1 MRSELADENR
11 YHERK
16 SKRPRLERATI
27 ADTDDDDH
35 YCDEQ
40 RTHKV
45 TKSRVCTPPAHS
57 SERESISGL
66 DGGEAQTTSNIGL
79 HDLLDSLEEQEKE
92 VTQARGRTPE
102 RIDRSP
108 SNRSSPNSSRA
119 SSSSSVRTMIDER
132 LEWAHRD
139 RLRSVSRGRPVQ
151 QSPFNERSP
160 FYAEYARDKRRPP
173 IRHSTFLCECCPEE
187 PKEFDTEV
195 ELEYDI
201 KQLDD
206 RNLSVST
213 NRKQL
218 PYVGESVQ
226 LRLLPA

>member
-1 MRSELADENR
+1 MKSDLADENR

-35 YCDEQ
+35 YYDEQ

-45 TKSRVCTPPAHS
+45 TKSRVCTPFAHS
-57 SERESISGL
+57 SNRESIFSF
-66 DGGEAQTTSNIGL
+66 DDGEARTTSNIGL

-132 LEWAHRD
+132 LEWAHQD
-139 RLRSVSRGRPVQ
+139 RMRSVSRSRPVQ

-160 FYAEYARDKRRPP
+160 FYAEYARDRRQPP
-173 IRHSTFLCECCPEE
+173 LRHSTFLCKCCAED
-187 PKEFDTEV
+187 PKEFNTAV
-195 ELEYDI
+195 ELEYAI
-201 KQLDD
+201 KQLDYGH
-206 RNLSVST
+206 LSVF
-213 NRKQL
+213 N
-218 PYVGESVQ
+218 
-226 LRLLPA
+226 